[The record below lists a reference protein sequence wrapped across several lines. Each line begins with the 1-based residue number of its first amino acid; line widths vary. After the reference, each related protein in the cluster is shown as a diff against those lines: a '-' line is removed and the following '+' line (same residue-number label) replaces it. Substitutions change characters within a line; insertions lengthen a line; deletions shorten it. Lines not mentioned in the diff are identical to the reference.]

1 MKQYLFTVILTASIA
16 FALTWAVWR
25 LSLRFKLYPGI
36 RERDVHK
43 TPKPRLGGVAMFVA
57 IASAIVI
64 SAANPFFERMWSP
77 PHTLW
82 SILLATAVIAIVGVI
97 DDLWDLDWMI
107 KLAAQFLAAGI
118 ITAGGGLQVLSLPVG
133 DMILVSP
140 WVSVSITMLAI
151 VVVMNAVNFIDGL
164 DGLVA
169 GVCLIANGIF
179 FVYSYILTRD
189 SGATSYFNLATFLA
203 AVLIGACAGFLPF
216 NWSPAKIFMGDSGA
230 LVLGLLMATSA
241 IAVTTQGDVNA
252 FDPERFGRSQLLG
265 AFIPIVLP
273 VVIVILPLLDFVLAV
288 FRRMRAGKSPF
299 APDRKHLHHRML
311 DLGHRDRDVVLV
323 FYAWTAVISLGV
335 LLMYIA
341 TRQDWPGGYIV
352 GIVFGAIGT
361 AACLVVTLMP
371 SRHRL
376 TAHPVQPPASS
387 APPENGASEPA
398 APPTP
403 LPDSADSTP
412 TEPR

>member
-1 MKQYLFTVILTASIA
+1 MKQYLFTIILTASIT

-25 LSLRFKLYPGI
+25 LSMKFKLYPGI

-43 TPKPRLGGVAMFVA
+43 TPKPRLGGVAMFIGIAVA
-57 IASAIVI
+57 ILI
-64 SAANPFFERMWSP
+64 STANPFFERMWSP
-77 PHTLW
+77 PQTLW
-82 SILLATAVIAIVGVI
+82 AILAAAALIAVVGVI

-118 ITAGGGLQVLSLPVG
+118 ITAWGGLQILSLPVG
-133 DMILVSP
+133 TMVLVSP
-140 WVSVSITMLAI
+140 WLSIAITMVAI

-189 SGATSYFNLATFLA
+189 SGATSYFNVATFLA
-203 AVLIGACAGFLPF
+203 AVLIGACLGFLPF

-241 IAVTTQGDVNA
+241 IAVTAQGDVNA
-252 FDPERFGRSQLLG
+252 FDPAKFGRSQLLG

-273 VVIVILPLLDFVLAV
+273 LVIVMLPLLDFGLAV

-311 DLGHRDRDVVLV
+311 DLGHRDRDAVLV
-323 FYAWTAVISLGV
+323 FYAWTAVISLAV
-335 LLMYIA
+335 LLMYIG
-341 TRQDWPGGYIV
+341 TRQDWPGGYV
-352 GIVFGAIGT
+352 GGIVFGVLGA
-361 AACLVVTLMP
+361 AACLVVTRMP
-371 SRHRL
+371 SRRSPR
-376 TAHPVQPPASS
+376 TDEP
-387 APPENGASEPA
+387 SEGEPQTLDA
-398 APPTP
+398 MKPTKP
-403 LPDSADSTP
+403 L
-412 TEPR
+412 EPR

>member
-1 MKQYLFTVILTASIA
+1 MKQYLFTIILTASIT

-43 TPKPRLGGVAMFVA
+43 TPTPRLGGVAMFLGIACA
-57 IASAIVI
+57 ILI

-77 PHTLW
+77 PQALW
-82 SILLATAVIAIVGVI
+82 SILAAALLIAIVGVI

-107 KLAAQFLAAGI
+107 KLAAQFLAAGV

-140 WVSVSITMLAI
+140 WVSISITMVAI

-179 FVYSYILTRD
+179 FVYSYVLTRD

-203 AVLIGACAGFLPF
+203 AVLIGACVGFLPF
-216 NWSPAKIFMGDSGA
+216 NWSPAKLFMGDSGA

-273 VVIVILPLLDFVLAV
+273 LVIVMLPLLDFGLAV

-311 DLGHRDRDVVLV
+311 DLGHRDRDAVLV
-323 FYAWTAVISLGV
+323 FYSWTAIISLAV

-341 TRQDWPGGYIV
+341 TRQDWPGGYLV
-352 GIVFGAIGT
+352 GIVFGVVGI
-361 AACLVVTLMP
+361 AACLVVTLLP
-371 SRHRL
+371 SHGRRRHADL
-376 TAHPVQPPASS
+376 D
-387 APPENGASEPA
+387 
-398 APPTP
+398 
-403 LPDSADSTP
+403 DSHP
-412 TEPR
+412 TEPRPATGPDTDAAKRTSSVSTHLEP